1 MYMNYFVPF
10 ENVGEA
16 FSWGLSFSIFGFA
29 TVFAVLAVIM
39 FIVILFGKAFSSAN
53 KSNNVGK
60 KTEQPKQQEVAP
72 VTPVA
77 PAAVEV
83 KNDDGIIAAIVA
95 AISAFR
101 SANGEG
107 KGGFR
112 VVSFKKRK

>member
-1 MYMNYFVPF
+1 MDYFVPF
-10 ENVGEA
+10 NNVGEA

-29 TVFAVLAVIM
+29 TVFTVLAVIM
-39 FIVILFGKAFSSAN
+39 FIVIIFGKIFSSTN
-53 KSNNVGK
+53 KNSSSGK
-60 KTEQPKQQEVAP
+60 KTEQPKQQVTASEVPA
-72 VTPVA
+72 A

-83 KNDDGIIAAIVA
+83 KDEGGVIAAIVA

>member
-1 MYMNYFVPF
+1 MNYFEPF
-10 ENVGEA
+10 DNVGEA
-16 FSWGLSFSIFGFA
+16 FSWGMSFSIFGFA
-29 TVFAVLAVIM
+29 TVFAVLAIIM
-39 FIVILFGKAFSSAN
+39 FVVIIFGKIFSRSN
-53 KSNNVGK
+53 KSDNNGK
-60 KTEQPKQQEVAP
+60 KTEQPKQQVVVKEEPA
-72 VTPVA
+72 A

-83 KNDDGIIAAIVA
+83 NNDGGIIAAIVA